1 MKILLTNNDLNE
13 ALSGSHN
20 VGFVPTMGC
29 LHKGHISLIKK
40 SLIYC
45 SKTIVSIFVN
55 PTQFNNINDFK
66 KYPKNLKNDLKIL
79 KKLNV
84 NFVYKP
90 NKKQVY
96 KSKNKI
102 KIQLNKKDK
111 ILCAKY
117 RKGHFEG
124 VIDVMTRLTELIK
137 PSKIFMGEKDFQ
149 QLFLVKKYIENN
161 FDSKIV
167 ACKTIRDKNRLAL
180 SSRNLL
186 LNQKNL
192 FKAGKIT
199 RELISF
205 KKKITKRKFT
215 QKLILKKKNELE
227 KLHNI
232 KIEYLEVRKKRNLQL
247 TNSTKNSK
255 IFLAYYL
262 NNIRLIDNF

>member
-1 MKILLTNNDLNE
+1 MKILITNNDLNA
-13 ALSGSHN
+13 ALIGSAN

-45 SKTIVSIFVN
+45 SKTIVSIFIN

-66 KYPKNLKNDLKIL
+66 KYPKNIKNDLKIL
-79 KKLNV
+79 KKLKV

-90 NKKQVY
+90 DKKQIY

-102 KIQLNKKDK
+102 KIRLNKKDK

-124 VIDVMTRLTELIK
+124 VIDIMTRLTELIK

-149 QLFLVKKYIENN
+149 QLFLVKKYIENHFN
-161 FDSKIV
+161 SKIV
-167 ACKTIRDKNRLAL
+167 SCKTIRDKNKLAL

-186 LNQKNL
+186 LSQKDL

-205 KKKITKRKFT
+205 KKNLSKRKFT
-215 QKLILKKKNELE
+215 KKLIVKKKNELE
-227 KLHNI
+227 KLHKI
-232 KIEYLEVRKKRNLQL
+232 KIEYLEIRNKRNLQL
-247 TNSTKNSK
+247 SNGAKDSK